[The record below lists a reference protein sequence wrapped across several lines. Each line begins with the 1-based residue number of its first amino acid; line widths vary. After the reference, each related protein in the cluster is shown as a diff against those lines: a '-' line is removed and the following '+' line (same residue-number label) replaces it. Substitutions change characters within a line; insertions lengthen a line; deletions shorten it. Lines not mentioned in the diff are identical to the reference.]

1 MSNYSLNSIYDL
13 TIFKDNPEVNK
24 AFVCNLLDDDELIVR
39 RKKKK
44 NEEIKRLERDAEEF
58 KGHRPSINQDCI
70 EKVDDERYKKHVI
83 IVSDNSFLLFE
94 RPPFEAKDRDGTQLD
109 IDPVELKFTMGKL
122 MLWGTITSIEQL
134 KHNMEFRDNVSIV
147 WSKPVKNDD
156 EFEFAEDDNDKLD
169 DEMNDS
175 DEPMERVFETRLQIP
190 NSEDFMMVVLDKM
203 NKIKENTSE
212 LKKKKILSME
222 VTSDSIKGKNIK
234 VLLHQIELF
243 EKEYQE
249 KKSKEIAQEL
259 MELYKKVIEYYSA
272 LGDDQYKMYLDKNHE
287 LMSSF

>member
-1 MSNYSLNSIYDL
+1 VSNYSLNSIYDL
-13 TIFKDNPEVNK
+13 TIFKDNSDVNK
-24 AFVCNLLDDDELIVR
+24 AFVCNLLDEDELIVR

-58 KGHRPSINQDCI
+58 KGIRPNINQDCI
-70 EKVDDERYKKHVI
+70 ERVDDERYKKHII

-94 RPPFEAKDRDGTQLD
+94 RPPFETKDKDGTQLE

-134 KHNMEFRDNVSIV
+134 KHNMEFRDHVSIV

-156 EFEFAEDDNDKLD
+156 EFEFAEDDDKLD

-175 DEPMERVFETRLQIP
+175 DEPLERVFETRLQIP

-234 VLLHQIELF
+234 VLLNQIELF
-243 EKEYQE
+243 EKEYKE
-249 KKSKEIAQEL
+249 KKSKEITQEL

-272 LGDDQYKMYLDKNHE
+272 LGDDQYKMYLHKNHE
-287 LMSSF
+287 LMNSF